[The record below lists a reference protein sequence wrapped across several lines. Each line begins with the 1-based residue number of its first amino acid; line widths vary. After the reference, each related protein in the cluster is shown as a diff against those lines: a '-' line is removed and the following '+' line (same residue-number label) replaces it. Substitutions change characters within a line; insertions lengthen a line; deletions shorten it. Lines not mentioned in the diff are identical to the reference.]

1 MKFNRSH
8 VSRRHRGITVENILR
23 VESLE
28 GRIVLTAGIGYDATS
43 RVLTITGSESNDV
56 AEVRQQGRTLL
67 VSLNTGAETL
77 SGTYRASAVKQIVFN
92 GLGGND
98 SFVNLTGIRCRA
110 DGGAG
115 EDVLRGGRAAD
126 ELLGGSESDQLF
138 GNGGNDSLDGG
149 DGDDTASGGPGND
162 RVRGGLGADHLF
174 GEDGNDDLAGGGDDD
189 SIDGG
194 RGNDVGRGDDGLDQL
209 LGGLGN
215 DDLSG
220 GDDDD
225 LIDGGA
231 GNDREYGDDGD
242 DDILG
247 GLGND
252 FLSGGAGGDDV
263 SGGAGRDTLEGNE
276 GDDHLSGDSG
286 RDRIRG
292 GAGLDREDDS
302 DDRFEDG
309 DDDGD
314 GFDNDHDHPVDPSV
328 VTPILFSG
336 GIAQITGTSAN
347 EDDKKYFSFT
357 ATETGTLTIS
367 PVADTNGRY
376 PKIDVRNGTTGRE
389 LLELEPEDDDGGPTS
404 GQIPLLAG
412 NTYLL
417 RVSSPSS
424 RVAVNF
430 TVNLVMA

>member
-1 MKFNRSH
+1 MKFNRSQ
-8 VSRRHRGITVENILR
+8 VGRRHRGITVENVLR

-28 GRIVLTAGIGYDATS
+28 GRIVLTAGIGYDATT
-43 RVLTITGSESNDV
+43 RVLTLTGSEGNDV

-67 VSLNTGAETL
+67 VSLSTGVETL

-115 EDVLRGGRAAD
+115 EDVLRGGRATD
-126 ELLGGSESDQLF
+126 ELLGGSENDQLF

-149 DGDDTASGGPGND
+149 DGDDTAYGGPGND
-162 RVRGGLGADHLF
+162 RVRGGLGGDHL
-174 GEDGNDDLAGGGDDD
+174 LGDA
-189 SIDGG
+189 
-194 RGNDVGRGDDGLDQL
+194 
-209 LGGLGN
+209 GN

-220 GDDDD
+220 GGDDD

-242 DDILG
+242 DDLLG
-247 GLGND
+247 SIGND
-252 FLSGGAGGDDV
+252 FLSGGAGGDDI
-263 SGGAGRDTLEGNE
+263 SGGAGRDTIEGNE
-276 GDDHLSGDSG
+276 GDDHLNGDSG

-292 GAGLDREDDS
+292 GAGLDREDDA

-314 GFDNDHDHPVDPSV
+314 GFDNDHDHPVDHGV
-328 VTPILFSG
+328 VAPVLFSG
-336 GIAQITGTSAN
+336 GLAQINGTSMN
-347 EDDKKYFSFT
+347 EDDKKFFSFT
-357 ATETGTLTIS
+357 ATQTGTLTIS
-367 PVADTNGRY
+367 PVPDTNGRY

-389 LLELEPEDDDGGPTS
+389 LLELEPEDDDGGATS

-412 NTYLL
+412 NSYLL

-424 RVAVNF
+424 RVAVTF
-430 TVNLVMA
+430 AVNLVIS

>member
-1 MKFNRSH
+1 MKSNRSH

-67 VSLNTGAETL
+67 VSLNTGVETL

-98 SFVNLTGIRCRA
+98 SFANLTGIRCRA

-126 ELLGGSESDQLF
+126 ELLGGGDDDQLF

-149 DGDDTASGGPGND
+149 DGNDTASGGPGND
-162 RVRGGLGADHLF
+162 RVRGGLGADHLL
-174 GEDGNDDLAGGGDDD
+174 GDAGNDDLAGGA
-189 SIDGG
+189 
-194 RGNDVGRGDDGLDQL
+194 
-209 LGGLGN
+209 
-215 DDLSG
+215 
-220 GDDDD
+220 DDD

-231 GNDREYGDDGD
+231 GNDRGYGDDGD
-242 DDILG
+242 DDIRG
-247 GLGND
+247 SVGND
-252 FLSGGAGGDDV
+252 FLSGGVGGDDI
-263 SGGAGRDTLEGNE
+263 SGGAGRDTIEGNE
-276 GDDHLSGDSG
+276 GDDHLNGDSG

-292 GAGLDREDDS
+292 GAGLDREDDA

-314 GFDNDHDHPVDPSV
+314 GFDNDHDHPVDPGV
-328 VTPILFSG
+328 VTPVLFSG
-336 GIAQITGTSAN
+336 GIAQITGTSVN
-347 EDDKKYFSFT
+347 EDDKQYFSFT
-357 ATETGTLTIS
+357 ATQTGTLTIS

-404 GQIPLLAG
+404 GQIPLIAG
-412 NTYLL
+412 NSYLL
-417 RVSSPSS
+417 RIGSPSS

-430 TVNLVMA
+430 TVNLAIA